1 MKNWKVVSEFLKC
14 VAVNSLMHNGL
25 LLLLEFFEYFDLA
38 SKFYVMISVK
48 SDYIFSVYGEKSTGL
63 QQMCVLL
70 HSYL

>member
-1 MKNWKVVSEFLKC
+1 MKKWKVVSEFLKC

-48 SDYIFSVYGEKSTGL
+48 SDYIFFCIWGKIYRASTDV
-63 QQMCVLL
+63 C
-70 HSYL
+70 SAS